1 MAIEPQKLTI
11 SIDGEPVSG
20 LLYAAARKT
29 RLGITLILGHGAGAN
44 QLHPFM
50 RLFAS
55 GLAER
60 CLDVLTFNFK
70 YMEQG
75 RRVPDPK
82 AKLEACYRAVMAAA
96 QQHKQLSGNRLV
108 IGGKSMG
115 GRIASQVAAQPE
127 SADEVAALVFL
138 GYPLHPPGK
147 PEQRRDAHLPDI
159 KAPML
164 FVQGSRDAFGTS
176 EELQAI
182 IPKLRAP
189 AKLYTVEAGDHSFK
203 VPKRAG
209 VLQESELYAAG
220 QDAEVPQDGHISVFK
235 GACVVDDLPHVLLFP
250 SGLPVDAFDDT
261 WYGQPVRA
269 TGQRYPDMREPVPLA
284 EKKSYLRFTD
294 DAEPVSREVM
304 CHGYE

>member
-147 PEQRRDAHLPDI
+147 PEQRRDAHLPLI

-164 FVQGSRDAFGTS
+164 FIQGARDAFGS
-176 EELQAI
+176 EEEI
-182 IPKLRAP
+182 RAVIKRLHLP
-189 AKLYTVEAGDHSFK
+189 ATLHVIEGGDHSLR
-203 VPKRAG
+203 VPR
-209 VLQESELYAAG
+209 AAG
-220 QDAEVPQDGHISVFK
+220 IPQQQVYQSAMDEIAS
-235 GACVVDDLPHVLLFP
+235 
-250 SGLPVDAFDDT
+250 
-261 WYGQPVRA
+261 W
-269 TGQRYPDMREPVPLA
+269 
-284 EKKSYLRFTD
+284 LRS
-294 DAEPVSREVM
+294 PK
-304 CHGYE
+304 